1 MKNSGVFLMD
11 NDDFLDFI
19 DKMQEYYNG
28 EVEVDVD
35 D

>member
-1 MKNSGVFLMD
+1 MDDGVYLMD

-19 DKMQEYYNG
+19 DKMQEYYNS

-35 D
+35 DN

>member
-1 MKNSGVFLMD
+1 MSESGVYLMD
-11 NDDFLDFI
+11 EDAFLDFV